1 VLRAQVNGLQTKL
14 DHLVIK
20 LEDEAIIR
28 DRFQFLNS
36 ELETKVAQLAAD
48 NAKQADKL
56 DKLRTDFETKINAL
70 ISQST
75 APVEENRHLISKR
88 HHSDNNKSVKEHD
101 EISMNETMHQHH
113 HRKCDLSSLR
123 LPPTSCRQL
132 AFIGHHLN
140 GIYLIANPDTNKTET
155 VYCDFGANRKRYFLF
170 VKFKNEILMFPS
182 IVSETLY
189 GSVALKRKS
198 VHFSVQRSSS
208 RFDLNKCRHSI

>member
-1 VLRAQVNGLQTKL
+1 MLRAQVNGLQTKL

-75 APVEENRHLISKR
+75 APVVENRHLINKR
-88 HHSDNNKSVKEHD
+88 HYPDNNKPEKN
-101 EISMNETMHQHH
+101 SMNATIKDNQHH
-113 HRKCDLSSLR
+113 HRKCDLSSLK

-132 AFIGHHLN
+132 AFVGHHLN
-140 GIYLIANPDTNKTET
+140 GIYLIANPDTNKVET
-155 VYCDFGANRKRYFLF
+155 VYCDFTGTNRKIYLIFT
-170 VKFKNEILMFPS
+170 KIFK
-182 IVSETLY
+182 
-189 GSVALKRKS
+189 
-198 VHFSVQRSSS
+198 S
-208 RFDLNKCRHSI
+208 RN